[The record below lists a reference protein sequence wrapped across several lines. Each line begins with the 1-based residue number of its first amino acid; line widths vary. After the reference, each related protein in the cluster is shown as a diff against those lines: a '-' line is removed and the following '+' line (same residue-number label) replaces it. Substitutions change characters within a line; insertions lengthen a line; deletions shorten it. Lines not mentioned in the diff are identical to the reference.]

1 MQIDKTDSADI
12 VSEQDELILDPAIL
26 YDAWQHRF
34 LDDDAVQDEF
44 Y

>member
-1 MQIDKTDSADI
+1 MQNDKQDSTDI
-12 VSEQDELILDPAIL
+12 VSEQDELIIEPDVL

-34 LDDDAVQDEF
+34 LDDDVVQDEF